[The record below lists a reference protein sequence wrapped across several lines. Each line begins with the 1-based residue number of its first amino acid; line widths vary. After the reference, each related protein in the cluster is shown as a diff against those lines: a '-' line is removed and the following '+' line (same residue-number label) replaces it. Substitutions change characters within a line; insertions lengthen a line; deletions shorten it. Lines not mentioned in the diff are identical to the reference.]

1 MELPEDENFI
11 NFIEFND
18 LEDLGIE
25 ASDLKIETCSRFAFL
40 TEDLH
45 EKMRINVLL
54 VDPYHEESEICLF
67 RSNMVFDIEG
77 RNTRDIMMKNIV
89 INTGKQVKMVLQ
101 QR

>member
-1 MELPEDENFI
+1 
-11 NFIEFND
+11 
-18 LEDLGIE
+18 
-25 ASDLKIETCSRFAFL
+25 
-40 TEDLH
+40 
-45 EKMRINVLL
+45 MRINVLL

-89 INTGKQVKMVLQ
+89 INTGKQIKMVLQ